1 MSILAALHHVSDYHY
16 DRPITLGPQVIRLRP
31 APHTRAHVQS
41 YALKVEPEGHF
52 INWQQDPFGNY
63 LARVMFPE
71 KTSSFKVT
79 VDLVLEIRVFNPF
92 DFFLEASAQT
102 FPFAYDAALKEE
114 LAPYLEIKEND
125 DVLMD
130 YVRSVPDDE
139 TPTVDYLVAFNQK
152 LNQDLGYTLRMEP
165 GIQTSA
171 QTLNLLQGSCRDMA
185 WLACQILRHKGLA
198 TRFVSGYSIQL
209 KADIESLD
217 GPSGVS
223 QDVTDLHAWYE
234 VYLPGAGWIGLD
246 PTSGM
251 FTGEGH
257 IPLCCAPNPT
267 SAAPITGA
275 HERAESTFAHEMGVT
290 RIHESRRVTKPYS
303 ESEWQAIDALGEQVD
318 EHLVAQDVRLTM
330 GGEPTFVSLD
340 DRLGDEWHFEA
351 LSDDKK
357 KLGYDLFQRL
367 SKRFATGALAQHA
380 QGKWYPGE
388 ILPRWAMNM
397 YWRHD
402 GQPVWLDQALLADPE
417 AKSHL
422 KPAVAGEFLGKLAD
436 VLGVGADYVLPAY
449 EDIPY
454 LLWKEQ
460 RIPVEGEM
468 LKADLFEA
476 TERKRL
482 QAKLDENVGKPT
494 GYVLPLAF
502 SAKTDGWLSNAWKF
516 RTDKMMLI
524 PGDSPVGLRLPLGAL
539 PVVAPELTEEHF
551 FPPRSPFAETG
562 ALQDSAKAVESYRS
576 ILTSPAPFTGRGDR
590 EAVGGGTFSEAAPS
604 ASTNSAPPPRRQK
617 ARKGGENGPNGL
629 IRSAICAEIRHGK
642 LFLFLPPLA
651 YIEHYLD
658 LIHAIEAVAT
668 SLKIPVVIEGYSPPR
683 DHRVESMSVTPDPGV
698 IEVNIQP
705 ARSWAELKNIITTVY
720 EEATSARLIADK
732 FMIDGKRIGTGG
744 GNHIVMGASKPEDS
758 PFLRRPDVLGS
769 MITFWQ
775 NHPSLSYLF
784 SGLYIGPTSQAPRI
798 DEARHD
804 TLYELEIALK
814 NLPDGTDE
822 KAPWLVDRL
831 LRNLLVDLTGN
842 THRAE
847 FCIDKLYSP
856 DSDRGRLGLL
866 EMRGYEMSPHPQM
879 NLIQALLIRALVA
892 SFWKKPY
899 KAPLVRWGTQLHDRF
914 MLGHY
919 VHEDLTEVL
928 EFLRL
933 NGFKFSPDWFIPF
946 FDFRFPSVGQ
956 VQIGGVTLE
965 LKNALEPW
973 PVMGEESSAGGTSR
987 GVDSSVERMEILLK
1001 GAVSSQHV
1009 VTCNGLRLP
1018 LSPTRDGNVQ
1028 VAGIRY
1034 KAWNPWSALH
1044 PNLPI
1049 NTPLKFDVLDTRLER
1064 SLGGCK
1070 YHVMHPGGRNYDT
1083 LPLNE
1088 NEAEGRRLS
1097 RFEAPTHTA
1106 GRIKVP
1112 PVVINPDYPHT
1123 LDLRWKP

>member
-1 MSILAALHHVSDYHY
+1 MSILAALHHVSDYRY
-16 DRPITLGPQVIRLRP
+16 DRSISLGPQVIRLRP
-31 APHTRAHVQS
+31 APHTKAHVQS
-41 YALKVEPEGHF
+41 YALKVEPADHF
-52 INWQQDPFGNY
+52 INWQQDPFGNW
-63 LARVMFPE
+63 LARIIFPE
-71 KTSSFKVT
+71 KTPSFKVT
-79 VDLVLEIRVFNPF
+79 VDLVLEIKVFNPF
-92 DFFLEASAQT
+92 DFFLEASAQS
-102 FPFAYDAALKEE
+102 FPFTYDAALQEE

-130 YVRSVPDDE
+130 YVRSIPDQE
-139 TPTVDYLVAFNQK
+139 TPTIDYLVAFNQK
-152 LNQDLGYTLRMEP
+152 LNADLGYTLRMEA
-165 GIQTSA
+165 GVQTSA
-171 QTLNLLQGSCRDMA
+171 ETLNLLQGSCRDMA

-209 KADIESLD
+209 KADVESLD

-275 HERAESTFAHEMGVT
+275 HERAESTFAHDMSVT
-290 RIHESRRVTKPYS
+290 RIQESRRVTRPYT
-303 ESEWQAIDALGEQVD
+303 EAEWADIDALGGKVD
-318 EHLVAQDVRLTM
+318 ERLVAQDVRLTM

-340 DRLGDEWHFEA
+340 DRLGDEWHFSA
-351 LSDDKK
+351 LSDAKK

-367 SKRFATGALAQHA
+367 SQRFASGALAQHA

-397 YWRHD
+397 YWRND
-402 GQPVWLDQALLADPE
+402 GQPIWLDQALLADPE
-417 AKSHL
+417 SKSDL
-422 KPAVAGEFLGKLAD
+422 KPVAAGDFLAALSQ
-436 VLGVGADYVLPAY
+436 VLSLDPALVIPAY

-460 RIPVEGEM
+460 RIPLEGEI
-468 LKADLFEA
+468 LKADVFEA
-476 TERKRL
+476 AERKRL
-482 QAKLDENVGKPT
+482 QAKLDANVGKPT

-502 SAKTDGWLSNAWKF
+502 SAKSNGWMSNAWKF
-516 RTDKMMLI
+516 RTEKMMLI

-539 PVVAPELTEEHF
+539 PVVEPKLVEEHF

-562 ALQDSAKAVESYRS
+562 ALANTADAIATYTKILSGTQAPTKASSAGV
-576 ILTSPAPFTGRGDR
+576 
-590 EAVGGGTFSEAAPS
+590 
-604 ASTNSAPPPRRQK
+604 
-617 ARKGGENGPNGL
+617 NGL
-629 IRSAICAEIRHGK
+629 IRSALCAEIRHGK
-642 LFLFLPPLA
+642 LFLFLPPLT

-658 LIHAIEAVAT
+658 LIHAIEAVAA
-668 SLKIPVVIEGYSPPR
+668 SLKMPVVIEGYSPPR

-705 ARSWAELKNIITTVY
+705 AKSWPELKNIITTVY
-720 EEATSARLIADK
+720 EEATQARLIADK
-732 FMIDGKRIGTGG
+732 FMLDGKRIGTGG
-744 GNHIVMGASKPEDS
+744 GNHIVMGASRPDDS
-758 PFLRRPDVLGS
+758 PFLRRPDVLAS
-769 MITFWQ
+769 MIRFWQ

-804 TLYELEIALK
+804 SLYELEIALK
-814 NLPDGTDE
+814 NMPDGSEET
-822 KAPWLVDRL
+822 APWLVDRL

-892 SFWKKPY
+892 TFWKKPY
-899 KAPLVRWGTQLHDRF
+899 TTPLVRWGTQLHDRF

-919 VHEDLTEVL
+919 VHEDLSEVL
-928 EFLRL
+928 AYLKL
-933 NGFKFSPDWFIPF
+933 NGFAFSPDWFIPF
-946 FDFRFPSVGQ
+946 FDFRFPSVGT
-956 VQIGGVTLE
+956 VQIGEITLE

-1018 LSPTRDGNVQ
+1018 LSATRDGNIQ

-1034 KAWNPWSALH
+1034 KAWNPWSSLH

-1049 NTPLKFDVLDTRLER
+1049 NTPLKFDVLDIRLER

-1097 RFEAPTHTA
+1097 RFEAPTHTT
-1106 GRIKVP
+1106 GKVKIP
-1112 PVVINPDYPHT
+1112 PIIVNPDYPHT